1 MLSFSAKEFIRKL
14 MCKDPKKR
22 FSCKQ
27 AIAFPWYVYKL
38 CHVLFST
45 LRLMKFNNIY
55 HMSHIRPCIIMDKPL
70 VVYIFSIIMQ

>member
-38 CHVLFST
+38 FHGLLNNSYKMSQCLKFPLMWYMRPAKAQIS
-45 LRLMKFNNIY
+45 LR
-55 HMSHIRPCIIMDKPL
+55 IRS
-70 VVYIFSIIMQ
+70 V

>member
-27 AIAFPWYVYKL
+27 AIAFPWYVYNL
-38 CHVLFST
+38 CHVLLYNS
-45 LRLMKFNNIY
+45 
-55 HMSHIRPCIIMDKPL
+55 KP
-70 VVYIFSIIMQ
+70 YEI